1 MTALALKGVS
11 HRFGDVVAVD
21 NVTLSI
27 GAGEIVCLL
36 GPSGCGK
43 STLLRIAAG
52 LEELQQ
58 GSVVIG
64 NRTAADAA
72 TGQNLPPEERNAGFV
87 FQDYALFPHLSAV
100 ENVAFGLRGAPR
112 EERRPRAMEALARV
126 GMADHAE
133 AYPHTLS
140 GGQQQRVALARA
152 VCPEPRLLLLDEP
165 FSGLDARHRHRV
177 ADETWQLLKESGAAT
192 LVVTHDPEEAMFLSD
207 RIAVMRAGRI
217 EQAGPPADL
226 YARPSTAFV
235 LGFLSDVNRLNGFV
249 NQNKEVDTP
258 FGTVPANGL
267 DVGAA
272 AVVLVRQEGLVIET
286 PLAVRRMPAKGYA
299 CRVLSDRS
307 LGGSSLV
314 HFTPEEGVDQTFYSR
329 VPGNAFFE
337 PGERIIVALDP
348 SHTFV
353 FPARQRPENG

>member
-11 HRFGDVVAVD
+11 HRFGDVVAVND
-21 NVTLSI
+21 VTMSV

-52 LEELQQ
+52 LEDVQQ

-64 NRTAADAA
+64 NRTAADAT
-72 TGQNLPPEERNAGFV
+72 TGRNLPPEERDVGFV
-87 FQDYALFPHLSAV
+87 FQDYALFPHLSSV
-100 ENVAFGLRGAPR
+100 DNVAFGLRGESHETR
-112 EERRPRAMEALARV
+112 EARAMAALARV
-126 GMADHAE
+126 GMADLAK

-152 VCPEPRLLLLDEP
+152 VCPEPRVLLLDEP
-165 FSGLDARHRHRV
+165 VSGLDARHRHRV
-177 ADETWQLLKESGAAT
+177 AEETWRLLKESGAAT
-192 LVVTHDPEEAMFLSD
+192 LVVTHDPEEAMYLAD

-226 YARPSTAFV
+226 YARPTTAFV
-235 LGFLSDVNRLNGFV
+235 LGFLSDVNRLKGFV
-249 NQNKEVDTP
+249 NENNEIETP

-267 DVGAA
+267 DVGAP

-286 PLAVRRMPAKGYA
+286 PLSVRRMPAKGYA

-307 LGGSSLV
+307 LGSASLV
-314 HFTPEEGVDQTFYSR
+314 HIEPEEGADQSFYSR
-329 VPGNAFFE
+329 MPGNAFFE
-337 PGERIIVALDP
+337 PGERIFVALDP

-353 FPARQRPENG
+353 FPARQRPEKS

>member
-11 HRFGDVVAVD
+11 HRFGDVVAVND
-21 NVTLSI
+21 VTLSV

-100 ENVAFGLRGAPR
+100 ENVAFGLRGVPR
-112 EERRPRAMEALARV
+112 EARRPRAMEALARV

-165 FSGLDARHRHRV
+165 FSGLDARHR
-177 ADETWQLLKESGAAT
+177 
-192 LVVTHDPEEAMFLSD
+192 
-207 RIAVMRAGRI
+207 I
-217 EQAGPPADL
+217 
-226 YARPSTAFV
+226 STAFQMV
-235 LGFLSDVNRLNGFV
+235 
-249 NQNKEVDTP
+249 
-258 FGTVPANGL
+258 AC
-267 DVGAA
+267 
-272 AVVLVRQEGLVIET
+272 VV
-286 PLAVRRMPAKGYA
+286 A
-299 CRVLSDRS
+299 
-307 LGGSSLV
+307 
-314 HFTPEEGVDQTFYSR
+314 
-329 VPGNAFFE
+329 
-337 PGERIIVALDP
+337 
-348 SHTFV
+348 
-353 FPARQRPENG
+353 